1 MQEKYV
7 NMQDDHIY
15 MRDNYVDVQVSNLFR
30 ESDFNMDKFSYLWQ
44 CLTWSM
50 QDATLLIIGIW
61 YAI

>member
-7 NMQDDHIY
+7 NMQDDYIY

-44 CLTWSM
+44 CVT
-50 QDATLLIIGIW
+50 
-61 YAI
+61 